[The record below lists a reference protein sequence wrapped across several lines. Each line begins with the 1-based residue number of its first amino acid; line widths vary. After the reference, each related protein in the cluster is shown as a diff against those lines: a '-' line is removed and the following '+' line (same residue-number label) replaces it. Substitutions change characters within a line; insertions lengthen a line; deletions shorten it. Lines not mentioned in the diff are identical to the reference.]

1 MKKILFYSFGY
12 LINGGVKFEKINI
25 HGDSQFCYSRILFY
39 KHTLENFKVISIR
52 TIY

>member
-1 MKKILFYSFGY
+1 MKKILIYSFGTI
-12 LINGGVKFEKINI
+12 INGGVKYETINI

-39 KHTLENFKVISIR
+39 KHTLENFKIQSIR